1 MLTRA
6 KSALKRAIKL
16 TPAYFAAHNALGNVC
31 LGLQDLKGAQ
41 KAYEEVI
48 KLNPRAP
55 EGHANLAR
63 VLASTGQS
71 TSATKAIHTAIEL
84 SPESV
89 ALYHELASVYKN
101 SGEEQLAKRVLRAAL
116 RLAPRHAASHYHLG
130 EMLAGTVF
138 STEKDIPGAM
148 RHLTRAVQLDPTMAE
163 AYMSLGMLYWGQGQL
178 FRARDLLQAGL
189 RARPFSE
196 GHANLGIVLSD
207 L

>member
-1 MLTRA
+1 MSLHPRYGEAYFGLGSTLYDKAGPAAAPGQASRHKELLTRA

-71 TSATKAIHTAIEL
+71 TQPEL
-84 SPESV
+84 
-89 ALYHELASVYKN
+89 Y
-101 SGEEQLAKRVLRAAL
+101 
-116 RLAPRHAASHYHLG
+116 
-130 EMLAGTVF
+130 
-138 STEKDIPGAM
+138 
-148 RHLTRAVQLDPTMAE
+148 
-163 AYMSLGMLYWGQGQL
+163 
-178 FRARDLLQAGL
+178 
-189 RARPFSE
+189 
-196 GHANLGIVLSD
+196 
-207 L
+207 